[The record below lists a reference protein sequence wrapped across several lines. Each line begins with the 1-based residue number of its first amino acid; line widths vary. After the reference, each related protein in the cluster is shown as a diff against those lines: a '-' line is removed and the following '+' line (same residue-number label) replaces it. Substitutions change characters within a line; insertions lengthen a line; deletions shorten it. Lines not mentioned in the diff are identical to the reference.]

1 MDQSVYQLG
10 THLGTAVGIVVV
22 VGIYVLAILAL
33 TCSVIWQKVVA
44 AIGLGF
50 HGQILGGCRRVCTS
64 TSAGTTRVQQI
75 SPVNMAAIVIGTE
88 TRAADGIWLRSAASA
103 QTYTSAAASWRDDS
117 KSNILSVEVTTP

>member
-50 HGQILGGCRRVCTS
+50 HGQILGGCRRVCTRPPLALLGS
-64 TSAGTTRVQQI
+64 SKFHLLT
-75 SPVNMAAIVIGTE
+75 
-88 TRAADGIWLRSAASA
+88 WLR
-103 QTYTSAAASWRDDS
+103 
-117 KSNILSVEVTTP
+117 L